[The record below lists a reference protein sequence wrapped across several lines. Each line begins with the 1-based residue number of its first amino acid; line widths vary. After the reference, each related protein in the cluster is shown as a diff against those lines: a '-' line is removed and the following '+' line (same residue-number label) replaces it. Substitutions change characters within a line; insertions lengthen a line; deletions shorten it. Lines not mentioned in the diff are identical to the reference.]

1 MKPKTFKLIVT
12 TTLIILFIS
21 FGVKGYCLFGSGNK
35 KLEIICWAIYG
46 IASIILIILAIFKKK
61 LVNQDSD
68 QQNN

>member
-12 TTLIILFIS
+12 TTLTILFIS

-61 LVNQDSD
+61 LVKQDSD

>member
-21 FGVKGYCLFGSGNK
+21 FGVKGYCLFASGNK

-46 IASIILIILAIFKKK
+46 IASIILIVLAIFKKK
-61 LVNQDSD
+61 LVKQDSD

>member
-46 IASIILIILAIFKKK
+46 IASIILVILTIFRKRLLK
-61 LVNQDSD
+61 QDSD
-68 QQNN
+68 HTNA

>member
-46 IASIILIILAIFKKK
+46 IASIILIVLAIFKKK
-61 LVNQDSD
+61 LVNQDS
-68 QQNN
+68 NNSKS

>member
-12 TTLIILFIS
+12 TTLTILFIS

-46 IASIILIILAIFKKK
+46 IASIILIVLAIFKKRLLK
-61 LVNQDSD
+61 QDSD
-68 QQNN
+68 KSNS